1 VDEQPM
7 WGSTNAVP
15 DVVEVTRPAPR
26 RGRLYAAGLVGAG
39 LVAGLVLA
47 GLTVATAQTTPA
59 PTPTAA
65 DGRRADGPGAGVRPD
80 LKGPRGRGP
89 GGPGGPGGF
98 GLRGLKG
105 MGGPLHGEF
114 TTRKPGGGYQV
125 MAMQTGDVT
134 AVSATSITVKSED
147 GYSRTYAVDDKTLVN
162 AGNDGIADVLKGHKV
177 HVLAVVDGGTANAVD
192 VLDVTT
198 VKELRGQWRQRRQPR
213 PSTAPSNAT

>member
-1 VDEQPM
+1 M
-7 WGSTNAVP
+7 WGSTDAVP
-15 DVVEVTRPAPR
+15 DVFEGTRRAPR

-59 PTPTAA
+59 PTGPTAA

-80 LKGPRGRGP
+80 LKGPRGR
-89 GGPGGPGGF
+89 GPGGPGGF

-147 GYSRTYAVDDKTLVN
+147 GYSRTYAVGDKTLVN
-162 AGNDGIADVLKGHKV
+162 AGNNGIADVLKGHNV
-177 HVLAVVDGGTANAVD
+177 HVLAIVDGGTASAVD

-198 VKELRGQWRQRRQPR
+198 VKDLRGQWRPRRQPR
-213 PSTAPSNAT
+213 PSAAPSNAT